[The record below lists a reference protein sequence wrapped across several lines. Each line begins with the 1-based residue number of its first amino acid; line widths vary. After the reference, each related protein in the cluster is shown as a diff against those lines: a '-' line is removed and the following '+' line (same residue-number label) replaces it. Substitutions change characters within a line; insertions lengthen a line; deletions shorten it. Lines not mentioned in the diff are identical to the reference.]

1 MIKKIENR
9 QQEIYQKILTN
20 GKVRVV
26 DLAKEYDVSMETIRK
41 DLNRM
46 ESQGLLHKTHGG
58 ACRKEDNSEVA
69 VNVKVNENASFKQ
82 NLAKRALGEIPDHSS
97 LFIGPGSTTL
107 SLAKLL
113 PLKKDLLVVTNSLM
127 IANEVTNQKH
137 ELIFLGG
144 KVLKKSQCAT
154 GAFTLNYIDA
164 IHFDVACLGC
174 DGFKNSRGPTTFSFE
189 EMEVNQHVLRQAEKK
204 IILADQSKFNWQGT
218 YMYAP
223 FDSFDL
229 LITNP
234 IDVEKKKRIQGC
246 NLIIAK

>member
-1 MIKKIENR
+1 MTKKIENR

-82 NLAKRALGEIPDHSS
+82 NLAKRALGEIPNHSS

-127 IANEVTNQKH
+127 IADIVTSQKH

-154 GAFTLNYIDA
+154 GAFTLNHMDA
-164 IHFDVACLGC
+164 IHFDLACLGC
-174 DGFKNSRGPTTFSFE
+174 DGFKNSQGPTTFSFE
-189 EMEVNQHVLRQAEKK
+189 EMEVNQHVLRKAEKK
-204 IILADQSKFNWQGT
+204 ILLADQSKFDWQGT
-218 YMYAP
+218 YMFAP
-223 FDSFDL
+223 FSSFDS

-234 IDVEKKKRIQGC
+234 VDIEKKQSIQGC
-246 NLIIAK
+246 TIITAI